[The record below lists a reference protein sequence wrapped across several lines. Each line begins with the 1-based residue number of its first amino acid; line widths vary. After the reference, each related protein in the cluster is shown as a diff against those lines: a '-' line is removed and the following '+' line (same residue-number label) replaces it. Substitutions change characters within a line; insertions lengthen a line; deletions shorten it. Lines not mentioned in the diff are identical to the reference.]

1 MSARTQYNLLDVNQP
16 DGALIGQASTSLV
29 GFYGI
34 TPVDQAAAI
43 TSPGTTAS
51 VPGSTSG
58 YGFGS
63 SQATALTVA
72 VDSILTAL
80 KEVGIIAGGTAVT
93 IQ

>member
-1 MSARTQYNLLDVNQP
+1 MSARTQYQMVGCEQP
-16 DGALIGQASTSLV
+16 DGALIGQSSASLV

-34 TPVDQAAAI
+34 TPVAQASSI

-51 VPGSTSG
+51 VSTSP

-63 SQATALTVA
+63 TQATALTVA

-80 KEVGIIAGGTAVT
+80 KNVGIIAGGTTVT
-93 IQ
+93 IP

>member
-1 MSARTQYNLLDVNQP
+1 MVGCEQP
-16 DGALIGQASTSLV
+16 DGAIVGQSSASLV

-43 TSPGTTAS
+43 TSPGTTIS
-51 VPGSTSG
+51 ISSSPFGYTST
-58 YGFGS
+58 
-63 SQATALTVA
+63 QANALVVA

-93 IQ
+93 IG